1 MRTLSNSLAVLLL
14 ALLAVHSSAFAP
26 RVTDPTIRSLS
37 QQQQQLSPLTLYN
50 QPKKKP
56 YDEKLRKKLLSESI
70 APWRTIRLFLYGSLG
85 SGAAVGG
92 FIQLTGLLAALSKG
106 QTDIDMNTEYL
117 NLGIDF
123 GAVALFAFLFKWD
136 IDKQGELSEKVEQK
150 LELKKLQKEVSKGMR
165 EREQLLGT
173 LQLQVQ
179 ISANGDVRQAS
190 VRELQAGARQ
200 HVILVAG
207 PKKACKDALV
217 GANLLKMDFAMSNVL
232 VVPYE
237 TDVDVAELQSRPDGS
252 GFGGDSTLPIYERQP
267 YVARPTG
274 DGWDEYVAAE
284 MADAVQQNG
293 EKAREEGIA
302 VVVASNGKVV
312 RRGVGKVPWRQ
323 MVEELDESVKPK

>member
-1 MRTLSNSLAVLLL
+1 
-14 ALLAVHSSAFAP
+14 
-26 RVTDPTIRSLS
+26 
-37 QQQQQLSPLTLYN
+37 
-50 QPKKKP
+50 
-56 YDEKLRKKLLSESI
+56 
-70 APWRTIRLFLYGSLG
+70 
-85 SGAAVGG
+85 
-92 FIQLTGLLAALSKG
+92 
-106 QTDIDMNTEYL
+106 L

-136 IDKQGELSEKVEQK
+136 IEKQGELSEKVEQK
-150 LELKKLQKEVSKGMR
+150 LELKKMQKEVSKGMR

>member
-1 MRTLSNSLAVLLL
+1 M
-14 ALLAVHSSAFAP
+14 
-26 RVTDPTIRSLS
+26 
-37 QQQQQLSPLTLYN
+37 
-50 QPKKKP
+50 
-56 YDEKLRKKLLSESI
+56 
-70 APWRTIRLFLYGSLG
+70 
-85 SGAAVGG
+85 
-92 FIQLTGLLAALSKG
+92 
-106 QTDIDMNTEYL
+106 

-136 IDKQGELSEKVEQK
+136 TEKLGELNEKVEQK
-150 LELKKLQKEVSKGMR
+150 LERKKLQKEATKGMR

-173 LQLQVQ
+173 LAVNVQ

-190 VRELQAGARQ
+190 LRELQAGARQ

-252 GFGGDSTLPIYERQP
+252 GFGDSLPIYEKQP

-274 DGWDEYVAAE
+274 HGWDEYVAAE
-284 MADAVQQNG
+284 MADAVKQNG
-293 EKAREEGIA
+293 EKAKEEGIA
-302 VVVASNGKVV
+302 VVVASTGKVV

-323 MVEELDESVKPK
+323 MVEELEESVKAN

>member
-1 MRTLSNSLAVLLL
+1 MRTLSKPLAFLLL
-14 ALLAVHSSAFAP
+14 ALLTAHSLAFAP
-26 RVTDPTIRSLS
+26 CATDPMVRRNSHHQPPT
-37 QQQQQLSPLTLYN
+37 PLLLLYN

-85 SGAAVGG
+85 SGAFVGG

-136 IDKQGELSEKVEQK
+136 IEKQGELSEKVEQK

-237 TDVDVAELQSRPDGS
+237 TDVDVAELQSRPDGK
-252 GFGGDSTLPIYERQP
+252 GFGDTSLPIYERQP

-274 DGWDEYVAAE
+274 SGWDEYVAAE